1 MNDHEFGLLIEKY
14 QKGQLSNKE
23 KKMLDKW
30 FENMGNENV
39 KEAWADEDNQRLKT
53 KILSSMKPAKKSVF
67 MNKFQG
73 IYRVA
78 ASIILLATLAY
89 LVSPY
94 ASVKQKI
101 AIQQATSSAEINKV
115 ILPDGSLVWLKGNS
129 RLNFPSAFSGNT
141 RNVSLQGEALFEV
154 AKDPAH
160 PFVIQC
166 GDLITTVLGTS
177 FNIKTTQENIE
188 VVVLTGKVSLTSVT
202 DKQGLIVLPNQK
214 AVYNGQQKQ
223 LAKVDSAGE
232 EKVAA
237 IKGTEYNM
245 EFEDT
250 PVKEII
256 KRIEGK
262 FNVKVHTRDP
272 KLNNCMVTGNFTDQ
286 SLEGTINIISQALS
300 FEYEIMDGSVLL
312 KGAGC
317 E

>member
-1 MNDHEFGLLIEKY
+1 MNDREFGCLIEKY
-14 QKGQLSNKE
+14 QKGQLSDKE
-23 KKMLDKW
+23 KKTLDKW
-30 FENMGNENV
+30 FESMGNENV
-39 KEAWADEDNQRLKT
+39 TEPWADDDKQRLKA
-53 KILSSMKPAKKSVF
+53 KILSSMKPDKKSVF
-67 MNKFQG
+67 MNKLQG

-89 LVSPY
+89 MVSQY
-94 ASVKQKI
+94 AGMNQKI
-101 AIQQATSSAEINKV
+101 TIQQATSSAEINKV

-129 RLNFPSAFSGNT
+129 RLNFPTAFSGNT

-214 AVYNGQQKQ
+214 AVYSGQQKQ
-223 LAKVDSAGE
+223 LVKMDSAGE

-250 PVKEII
+250 PMKEII

-272 KLNNCMVTGNFTDQ
+272 MLNNCMVTGNFTDQ

-300 FEYEIMDGSVLL
+300 FEYEIMDGSILL

>member
-1 MNDHEFGLLIEKY
+1 MNDREFGRLIEKY

-23 KKMLDKW
+23 KKLFDLW
-30 FENMGNENV
+30 FESMGNDDG
-39 KEAWADEDNQRLKT
+39 KEAWTDEDKQRLKA
-53 KILSSMKPAKKSVF
+53 KILSSMKPDQKSVF
-67 MNKFQG
+67 MNKFKV
-73 IYRVA
+73 IHRVA
-78 ASIILLATLAY
+78 ASVIVLAALAY
-89 LVSPY
+89 TVLQYGLKP
-94 ASVKQKI
+94 KI
-101 AIQQATSSAEINKV
+101 TIQQATSSTEINKV

-129 RLNFPSAFSGNT
+129 RLNFPTAFSGNS
-141 RNVSLQGEALFEV
+141 RNVTLQGEALFEV

-223 LAKVDSAGE
+223 LAKVESAGE
-232 EKVAA
+232 EKMAA

-250 PVKEII
+250 PMKEII

-300 FEYEIMDGSVLL
+300 FEYEIMDDGVLL

>member
-1 MNDHEFGLLIEKY
+1 MNDREFGRLIEKY
-14 QKGQLSNKE
+14 QKRQLSGKE
-23 KKMLDKW
+23 KETLDKW
-30 FENMGNENV
+30 FENLGNDNV
-39 KEAWADEDNQRLKT
+39 NEAWADEDKQRLKT
-53 KILSSMKPAKKSVF
+53 RILSAVMPAKKSGV
-67 MNKFQG
+67 MNTFQV

-78 ASIILLATLAY
+78 ASIVLLATLAY
-89 LVSPY
+89 MVSRY
-94 ASVKQKI
+94 AGMKDI
-101 AIQQATSSAEINKV
+101 TIQQTNSSAGINKV
-115 ILPDGSLVWLKGNS
+115 ILSDGSLVWLKGNS
-129 RLNFPSAFSGNT
+129 KLDFPKAFSGNT
-141 RNVSLQGEALFEV
+141 RNVSLHGEALFEV

-177 FNIKTTQENIE
+177 FNIKTTEENIE

-202 DKQGLIVLPNQK
+202 DRQGFIVLPNQK

-232 EKVAA
+232 EKMAA
-237 IKGTEYNM
+237 INGTEYNM

-250 PVKEII
+250 PMREII
-256 KRIEGK
+256 KRIESK

-286 SLEGTINIISQALS
+286 SLEGTIDMISQALS
-300 FEYEIMDGSVLL
+300 FKYEIMDGSVLL
-312 KGAGC
+312 KDAGC